1 MKKYKH
7 DVKIELEEINKFLK
21 LNKNTQKLITLL
33 KFNNYNIK
41 IISDII
47 KNLQN
52 KYTNINIFRAY
63 KLEYPEEYK
72 INILK
77 IKYYENNS
85 YSSMI

>member
-1 MKKYKH
+1 MKKYKC

-21 LNKNTQKLITLL
+21 LNKSTQKLITLL

-52 KYTNINIFRAY
+52 KHTNINIFRAY

-72 INILK
+72 NNILK

>member
-1 MKKYKH
+1 MKTYKQ
-7 DVKIELEEINKFLK
+7 DVIIELEEINKFSK

-41 IISDII
+41 IIGDII
-47 KNLQN
+47 KNLQD
-52 KYTNINIFRAY
+52 KYTNINIFSAY

-77 IKYYENNS
+77 IKYYENTS
-85 YSSMI
+85 YSSII